1 MKINLFSTFTLAAML
16 LSSCAVE
23 EIPTEGGSII
33 AEVENEQTRTSV
45 TDEGSFTWSAGDQ
58 IYEENYCL

>member
-1 MKINLFSTFTLAAML
+1 MKINLFTIFTLAAML

-33 AEVENEQTRTSV
+33 AEMENEQTRTSV

>member
-1 MKINLFSTFTLAAML
+1 M
-16 LSSCAVE
+16 E

-45 TDEGSFTWSAGDQ
+45 TDEGSFTWSDRDR
-58 IYEENYCL
+58 ISEENYCL